1 MQQMSDVN
9 DTGRCI
15 KKGEKLV
22 DREVD
27 GTYSLASLVFNGNF
41 CRAGQG

>member
-1 MQQMSDVN
+1 MTLVDASK
-9 DTGRCI
+9 R
-15 KKGEKLV
+15 GEKLV

-41 CRAGQG
+41 CRAAAGIMFL